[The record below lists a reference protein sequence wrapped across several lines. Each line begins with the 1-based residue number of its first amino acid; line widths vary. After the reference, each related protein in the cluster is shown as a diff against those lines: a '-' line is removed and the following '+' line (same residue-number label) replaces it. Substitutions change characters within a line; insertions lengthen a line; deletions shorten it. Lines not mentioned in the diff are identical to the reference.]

1 MSSFYSN
8 KLTLITGGSSGIGLA
23 LANLIVAEGG
33 NVAILARRE
42 NLLAD
47 AEKEISQHKVNPD
60 QKIFT
65 IAADIANEEQ
75 VSEALGKFK
84 ADNGLPDIVIN
95 SAGVAHPGKFTTMKP
110 EIYHW
115 MMDVNYFGTVNV
127 LRSFVPEMEQR
138 RAGTIVNISS
148 MAGILG
154 VYGYSAYGASKFAV
168 TGFTDVLR
176 SELKPYNVQVS
187 IVFPPDT
194 DTPQL
199 KYESQFK
206 PFITKEVA
214 GSASLMSAEDV
225 AKEILKAVA
234 RGKYMIIPGSEGKM
248 LYIAKNLLGRAMY
261 PVMDM
266 LVYSAIKKLKFGK

>member
-23 LANLIVAEGG
+23 LANLIAAEGG
-33 NVAILARRE
+33 DVAILARRE

-47 AEKEISQHKVNPD
+47 AEKEISQHRINPD
-60 QKIFT
+60 QKIIT

-75 VSEALGKFK
+75 VSEALSKFK
-84 ADNGLPDIVIN
+84 AENGLPEIIIN
-95 SAGVAHPGKFTTMKP
+95 SAGVAHPGKFSTMKP

-127 LRSFVPEMEQR
+127 LRNFVPEMEQR
-138 RAGTIVNISS
+138 RSGTIVNISS

-176 SELKPYNVQVS
+176 SELKPYSVQVS

-234 RGKYMIIPGSEGKM
+234 RGKYMIIPGSEGKI
-248 LYIAKNLLGRAMY
+248 LYITKNLLGRAMY

-266 LVYSAIKKLKFGK
+266 LVYSAIKKLRFGK

>member
-33 NVAILARRE
+33 DVAILARRE

-47 AEKEISQHKVNPD
+47 AEKEISQHRISPD

-75 VSEALGKFK
+75 VSEALSKFK
-84 ADNGLPDIVIN
+84 AEKGLPDIIIN
-95 SAGVAHPGKFTTMKP
+95 SAGVAHPGKFTTMKS

-138 RAGTIVNISS
+138 RSGTIVNISS

-214 GSASLMSAEDV
+214 GSASLMSAEEV

-234 RGKYMIIPGSEGKM
+234 RGKYMIIPGSEGKI